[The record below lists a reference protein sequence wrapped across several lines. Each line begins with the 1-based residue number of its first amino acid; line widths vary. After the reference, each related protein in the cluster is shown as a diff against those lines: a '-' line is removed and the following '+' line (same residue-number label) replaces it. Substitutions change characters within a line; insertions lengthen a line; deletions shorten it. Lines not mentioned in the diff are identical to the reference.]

1 MRKQTL
7 AFVSLAFLAG
17 NIAAADGGAG
27 KAPVSYLYKYKN
39 DKGVMVIE
47 NAIPPEYARKG
58 YQVITRSGQL
68 VQDVPA
74 SNEIGLDPEVAKK
87 KREEAAMASRRDGE
101 LRRLYSAPADAERMR
116 NRQMDAI
123 TLKIDFAKG
132 QLAQMNSKR
141 KQEVE
146 QAAKVERKGGIV
158 PPHMK
163 ESIGR
168 LDRQV
173 ADQEAQIKTL
183 EADKEKIRAEF
194 DPVIERLKVIYP
206 DKATPAT
213 PTAPVAVPATPAA
226 PAAR

>member
-1 MRKQTL
+1 MRKLLLT
-7 AFVSLAFLAG
+7 FVSLAFVAG
-17 NIAAADGGAG
+17 VVSAADGGAG
-27 KAPVSYLYKYKN
+27 KGPVSYLYKYKN

-58 YQVITRSGQL
+58 YQVITRSGQV
-68 VQDVPA
+68 VQDVPPA
-74 SNEIGLDPEVAKK
+74 TDTGVDPEAAKK
-87 KREEAAMASRRDGE
+87 QREAAALASRRDGE

-123 TLKIDFAKG
+123 TLKIDFAKS
-132 QLAQMNSKR
+132 QLVQVNSKR

-146 QAAKVERKGGIV
+146 QAAKLERKGGVV

-173 ADQEAQIKTL
+173 ADQEAQIKAL